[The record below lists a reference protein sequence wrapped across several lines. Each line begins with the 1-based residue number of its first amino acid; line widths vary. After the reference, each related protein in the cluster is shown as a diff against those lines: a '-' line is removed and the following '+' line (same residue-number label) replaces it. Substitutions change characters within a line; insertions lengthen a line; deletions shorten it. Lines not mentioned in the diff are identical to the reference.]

1 MEKTVGF
8 LRSEWEEL
16 KEQMCDEYCCWP
28 TASPTQE
35 RLNKHC
41 EECPLNKIERSGK
54 DGKN

>member
-28 TASPTQE
+28 TACPTQE

-41 EECPLNKIERSGK
+41 EECPLNKIEGSGE
-54 DGKN
+54 DDL